1 MGVKAKAS
9 RVGPN
14 LILIET
20 ELGQKCVVP
29 EHSLCELLTRYNIE
43 IIEGTK
49 VKCDS
54 KTVKPLT

>member
-14 LILIET
+14 LVLIET
-20 ELGQKCVVP
+20 ELGQKCVIP
-29 EHSLCELLTRYNIE
+29 EHSLCDFLLRYDIE
-43 IIEGTK
+43 VTEGVK